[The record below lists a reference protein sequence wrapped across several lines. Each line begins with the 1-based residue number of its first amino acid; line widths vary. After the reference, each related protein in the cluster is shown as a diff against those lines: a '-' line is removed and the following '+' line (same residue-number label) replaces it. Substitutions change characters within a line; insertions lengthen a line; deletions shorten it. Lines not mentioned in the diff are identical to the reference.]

1 MKKATIT
8 KTTIMLSCA
17 MMFVCGIVVATVF
30 AADQNKDTETV
41 GVVQWE
47 FCSLKVSVNQSTGEV
62 GRQILKAGR
71 EGWELVSVENF
82 TADGTTTHTAY
93 FFKRR
98 L

>member
-1 MKKATIT
+1 MPTA
-8 KTTIMLSCA
+8 LSC
-17 MMFVCGIVVATVF
+17 FWLL
-30 AADQNKDTETV
+30 AADQNKDAETA

-47 FCSLKVSVNQSTGEV
+47 FCLLKVRANQPTSET

-82 TADGTTTHTAY
+82 SVDGTTTETAHY
-93 FFKRR
+93 FKRR

>member
-1 MKKATIT
+1 MKKAMTT
-8 KTTIMLSCA
+8 KTTILLSCV
-17 MMFVCGIVVATVF
+17 MMFVCGIAVAKVL
-30 AADQNKDTETV
+30 AADQDKDTKTV
-41 GVVQWE
+41 GIVQWE
-47 FCSLKVSVNQSTGEV
+47 FCSLKVSVNQPTGEV